1 MTNKNLI
8 WSAAKL
14 NRNQHSQKLSKPI
27 SITLAHDDTVLP
39 TSNLNQTIVEEENF
53 KQ

>member
-14 NRNQHSQKLSKPI
+14 KSNQHSQKHSKPI
-27 SITLAHDDTVLP
+27 SITLAHDDTVHP
-39 TSNLNQTIVEEENF
+39 TSNLTKTTVEEENF
-53 KQ
+53 QQ